1 MNKDRIRISQ
11 MLCLQHKQL
20 LEHGIGLHQ
29 PGMVSN
35 ICIDRM
41 RRDNHCKMGGTKV
54 KPPIFIPETIM
65 QL

>member
-1 MNKDRIRISQ
+1 

-20 LEHGIGLHQ
+20 LERGIGMHQ

-35 ICIDRM
+35 ICIDGM
-41 RRDNHCKMGGTKV
+41 RTDNHCKRGGTKD
-54 KPPIFIPETIM
+54 KPPVFIPETII